1 MAVQPLTI
9 ERMFLS
15 WTLDVPVLVVVAL
28 LGFGYVRAARRVG
41 EWQRARTTYFL
52 AGLATILLVT
62 VSFVGA
68 YADTLFWVRAV
79 QTVVLLMITP
89 LLLVMGAPLTLLL
102 ASVPDRV
109 ASRLR
114 KAGRSLTAR
123 VLTFPLVVTIVLV
136 APTFVLY
143 FTPLYEA
150 ALRNGFVDELV
161 HLGLILAGF
170 VYFWTRLGVDPT
182 PRSDSYLVSLWISLT
197 EVIADGALGLVIW
210 LGPLIASGYYQA
222 LGRTWDP
229 DMRLDQIIGAGVLW
243 IGGDLAGLFFVGA
256 LVVRWRKDDERKAE
270 QIDRELD
277 EQEQA
282 DDVKSGLWWENDP
295 QLAERFKRLR

>member
-1 MAVQPLTI
+1 MTLQPLTI

-15 WTLDVPVLVVVAL
+15 WTLDVPVLLVVAL
-28 LGFGYVRAARRVG
+28 LGFGYVWAARRTG
-41 EWQRARTTYFL
+41 EWRRSRTVYFC
-52 AGLATILLVT
+52 AGLATVLMVT
-62 VSFVGA
+62 VSFVGV
-68 YADTLFWVRAV
+68 YADSLFWVRAV

-102 ASVPDRV
+102 ATVPERTAD
-109 ASRLR
+109 RLR
-114 KAGRSLTAR
+114 KAGRSVTAR
-123 VLTFPLVVTIVLV
+123 VLTFPLVVTVVLV

-150 ALRNGFVDELV
+150 SLRNGFVDDLV
-161 HLGLILAGF
+161 HVGLVGAGF

-197 EVIADGALGLVIW
+197 EVIADGALGLVVW

-222 LGRTWDP
+222 RTWGP
-229 DMRLDQIIGAGVLW
+229 DIRLDQIIGAGVLW
-243 IGGDLAGLFFVGA
+243 IGGDLAGLMFVGA
-256 LVVRWRKDDERKAE
+256 LVVRWRRDDERKAE

-277 EQEQA
+277 EQERVVA
-282 DDVKSGLWWENDP
+282 KPGLWWENDP
-295 QLAERFKRLR
+295 QLAERFRRLR